1 MSPRSNVKLDSLAVL
16 AATVTYSI
24 LEGKLDEIAFFS
36 QQRQWLGGMIGWQP
50 MMAHSAANKRVA
62 LTLLVSVN
70 VMDENENFYRTP
82 ISKYHIYQCC
92 SQSGRNCNITIYY
105 LVGDGSCI
113 LLLCSPNKYPG
124 R

>member
-36 QQRQWLGGMIGWQP
+36 QQRQGLGGMIGWQP

-70 VMDENENFYRTP
+70 VMDENFYRTS
-82 ISKYHIYQCC
+82 ISTMYINVEA
-92 SQSGRNCNITIYY
+92 SLETITT
-105 LVGDGSCI
+105 LLSSEI
-113 LLLCSPNKYPG
+113 LQLHTSLQP
-124 R
+124 